1 MVNLSLMK
9 SFFYKIGFNTFIQIF
24 GKAISII
31 LGFISVGLLTR
42 YLGQEGFGN
51 FTLVF
56 VYLSFFGTLANFGLQ
71 LTMVRDLAKKDKLP
85 KEIYGTFFWLKIFLV
100 IFATILAIILLVFFP
115 YSRFLKIGIVIAS
128 IGVAIGILNTYGTV
142 IFQANLR
149 LDLVTLLDVL
159 VKIVTVGCVVLFI
172 WLGLGFYSIL
182 NTILIGNLAGT
193 VLIIFLL
200 KKFIPFN
207 LKFSFNLVK
216 KIIRKSIPIG
226 FTSLFA
232 LAYFKID
239 TLLLSIIRGSAEV
252 GIYGLAYKI
261 IENLLILWGFYMATV
276 YPLLSNLLGKKKNKE
291 VWNLWQRSALIALAS
306 SGAIIIL
313 GFIFTPFVIQVLGG
327 EEFKASIRVLRILL
341 FSLPLCYINNLFYHA
356 FLLKY
361 KIKFPLIAIGTS
373 AIINLILN
381 LIFIPRFGYIAAAFN
396 FLITQTC
403 LLIFYLFS
411 FKAASLHEEFKQ

>member
-1 MVNLSLMK
+1 MVNLSSMK

-85 KEIYGTFFWLKIFLV
+85 EEIYGTFFWLKIFLV
-100 IFATILAIILLVFFP
+100 VFATILAIILLVFFP

-128 IGVAIGILNTYGTV
+128 IGVAIGILNNYGTV

-149 LDLVTLLDVL
+149 LDLVTLADVL
-159 VKIVTVGCVVLFI
+159 TKVITILFIVLFVF
-172 WLGLGFYSIL
+172 LKRGFYSIL
-182 NTILIGNLAGT
+182 NTILIGNLAGA

-207 LKFSFNLVK
+207 LKFSFNLAK
-216 KIIRKSIPIG
+216 KIIKKSIPIG

-232 LAYFKID
+232 LAYFKVD
-239 TLLLSIIRGSAEV
+239 TLLLSVIRGTAEV
-252 GIYGLAYKI
+252 GIYSLAYKV
-261 IENLLILWGFYMATV
+261 IENLLVLWGFYMATL
-276 YPLLSNLLGKKKNKE
+276 YPLLSSLLSKRKTQEAWG
-291 VWNLWQRSALIALAS
+291 LWRKSLLIALAS
-306 SGAIIIL
+306 SVIIIII
-313 GFIFTPFVIQVLGG
+313 GFAFAPFVIRVLGG
-327 EEFKASIRVLRILL
+327 KEFEASVIVLRILL
-341 FSLPLCYINNLFYHA
+341 FSLPLFFVNNLFYHS
-356 FLLKY
+356 FLLKE
-361 KIKFPLIAIGTS
+361 KIKFPLIAIGSS

-403 LLIFYLFS
+403 LLIFYLFF
-411 FKAASLHEEFKQ
+411 FKVASLYEEFKQ

>member
-1 MVNLSLMK
+1 MK

-31 LGFISVGLLTR
+31 LSFISVGLLTR

-56 VYLSFFGTLANFGLQ
+56 VYLSFFGVLANFGLQ

-100 IFATILAIILLVFFP
+100 VFAAILAIISLVFFP
-115 YSRFLKIGIVIAS
+115 YSRFLKIGIIIAS
-128 IGVAIGILNTYGTV
+128 IGVAVGTLNSYGTV

-159 VKIVTVGCVVLFI
+159 IKIVTVECIVLFV

-216 KIIRKSIPIG
+216 KIIKKSIPIG

-232 LAYFKID
+232 LAYFKVD
-239 TLLLSIIRGSAEV
+239 TLLLSVIRGTVEV
-252 GIYGLAYKI
+252 GIYGLAYKV
-261 IENLLILWGFYMATV
+261 IENLLVLWAFYMATV
-276 YPLLSNLLGKKKNKE
+276 YPLLSSLLNNKRE
-291 VWNLWQRSALIALAS
+291 KDTKRLWRQSLKIALFS
-306 SGAIIIL
+306 SGVIIIF
-313 GFIFTPFVIQVLGG
+313 GFIFAPFVIQVLGG
-327 EEFKASIRVLRILL
+327 EKFSASIRVLRILL
-341 FSLPLCYINNLFYHA
+341 FSLPLCYLNNLFYHT
-356 FLLKY
+356 FLLKE

-373 AIINLILN
+373 AIVNLVLN
-381 LIFIPRFGYIAAAFN
+381 LIFIPRFGYIAATFN
-396 FLITQTC
+396 FLITQAY
-403 LLIFYLFS
+403 LLIFYLFF
-411 FKAASLHEEFKQ
+411 FKMANLRGCAGGNQ

>member
-1 MVNLSLMK
+1 MK
-9 SFFYKIGFNTFIQIF
+9 SFFYKIGVNTSIQIL

-56 VYLSFFGTLANFGLQ
+56 VYLSFFGVLANFGLQ

-100 IFATILAIILLVFFP
+100 VFATILAIILLVFFP
-115 YSRFLKIGIVIAS
+115 YSRFLKIGIIIAS
-128 IGVAIGILNTYGTV
+128 IGVAMGILNTYGTV
-142 IFQANLR
+142 IFQADLR
-149 LDLVTLLDVL
+149 LDLVALLDVL
-159 VKIVTVGCVVLFI
+159 VKIVTVGCIILFV

-182 NTILIGNLAGT
+182 NTILIGNLAGA

-239 TLLLSIIRGSAEV
+239 TLLISIIRGAVEV
-252 GIYGLAYKI
+252 GIYGLAYKV
-261 IENLLILWGFYMATV
+261 IENLLVLWAFYMATV
-276 YPLLSNLLGKKKNKE
+276 YPLLSSLLSKRKTRE
-291 VWNLWQRSALIALAS
+291 AWSLWRKSLLVALAS
-306 SGAIIIL
+306 SVTIIII
-313 GFIFTPFVIQVLGG
+313 GFTFAPFVIRVLGG
-327 EEFKASIRVLRILL
+327 KEFEASVIVLRILL
-341 FSLPLCYINNLFYHA
+341 FSLPLFFVNNLFYHS
-356 FLLKY
+356 FLLKE
-361 KIKFPLIAIGTS
+361 KIKFPLVAIGSS

-396 FLITQTC
+396 FLIAQAY
-403 LLIFYLFS
+403 LLIFYLFF
-411 FKAASLHEEFKQ
+411 FKVASLHEEFKQ